1 MWRGLIFTLVFL
13 GLVIGV
19 WELLNDKEQLPPEQ
33 AVQQQIDTVV
43 AAAQKQDLKGILNV
57 VSKKF
62 SGQGMD
68 RDQVKAILF
77 VHLQRNSWRTIF
89 LVNVDVNAVSQTE
102 VKASIDAVLAG
113 GGQIKTLQDV
123 VPDRAGAYHFDLTFG
138 LEEDVWRVTTGQFK
152 RRNVTDF
159 LN

>member
-1 MWRGLIFTLVFL
+1 MALVVL
-13 GLVIGV
+13 GLVVGV
-19 WELLNDKEQLPPEQ
+19 WEILRDKKQLPPEQ
-33 AVQQQIDTVV
+33 AVRLQIDTVV
-43 AAAQKQDLKGILNV
+43 AAATKQDMKGILNA

-77 VHLQRNSWRTIF
+77 VHMQRSAWRTIF
-89 LVNVDVNAVSQTE
+89 LVNVNVDVVSKTE

-113 GGQIKTLQDV
+113 GGQIKRIEDV
-123 VPDRAGAYHFDLTFG
+123 VPDRAGAYHFDLTFA
-138 LEEDVWRVTTGQFK
+138 LEEDVWRVVTGKFR

-159 LN
+159 LK